1 MLVVSTDIKQE
12 KIEVR
17 HVKHVLT
24 FLPEN
29 KLLKNRKIKT
39 NFDDFSQFFGLV
51 VYM

>member
-24 FLPEN
+24 LRRATSETSTVGIGGGAYAPP
-29 KLLKNRKIKT
+29 RDI
-39 NFDDFSQFFGLV
+39 GIG
-51 VYM
+51 